1 MANDARQSLIDGLN
15 EDLAHEYQAI
25 ISYLLYSRLVTG
37 PLRPELSS
45 FLESEIEDELEH
57 AKFLSHKIVALGGE
71 PTSRPAA
78 VQLSEDNREM
88 LELSLRSE
96 RETIERYTRRIEQV
110 EEAGELGLR
119 VDLENILAEETK
131 HMEDLERILS
141 QWSE

>member
-57 AKFLSHKIVALGGE
+57 AKFLSHKIALGGE
-71 PTSRPAA
+71 PTSLPAA
-78 VQLSEDNREM
+78 AT
-88 LELSLRSE
+88 E
-96 RETIERYTRRIEQV
+96 RGQPRDARAVARPSATIERYTRRIEQARGRARAV
-110 EEAGELGLR
+110 RRPGEHPGRRDEAHGGSR
-119 VDLENILAEETK
+119 A
-131 HMEDLERILS
+131 ILS